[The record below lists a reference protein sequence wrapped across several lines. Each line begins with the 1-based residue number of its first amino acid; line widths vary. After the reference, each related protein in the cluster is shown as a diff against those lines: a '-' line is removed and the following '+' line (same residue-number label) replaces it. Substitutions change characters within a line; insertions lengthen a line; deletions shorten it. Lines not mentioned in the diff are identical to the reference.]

1 VKRPRK
7 LEPLHAGFSHRG
19 LEIVAPLG
27 DVEEHQAAYVGD
39 CGHKPWTIVP
49 APPVL
54 VKAWDALEA
63 ARKLVDSVK
72 LVDGRVV
79 FK

>member
-1 VKRPRK
+1 MKRAPK
-7 LEPLHAGFSHRG
+7 EPLFAGFSHRG
-19 LEIVAPLG
+19 LEIVAPLW

-39 CGHKPWTIVP
+39 YGHKPWTIIP

-54 VKAWDALEA
+54 VKAWDALQE
-63 ARKLVDSVK
+63 ARKVVDCVK

-79 FK
+79 FT